1 MELEL
6 DTKEENILLLKNMLL
21 EPYSEGD
28 PFLEDYDES
37 VEDVLNFEDKTAE
50 KLGKKLESFDEV
62 AMVKIEGEYDMH
74 RIFASD
80 SDHIQAVL
88 LPLYPMYMNA
98 IFCKRER
105 GLEKSNKNMSF
116 LTKLPIFDE
125 NGHERISIGK
135 VEVSWLKALP
145 PDESIEIEAS
155 ENGFRM
161 TSSDYSLSRNFKECT
176 AKVITAPKYLLTFV
190 PVAYPSEIR
199 IAKKEN
205 MPLLVEW
212 DLGSY
217 YPFHTVV
224 APRIE
229 TD

>member
-6 DTKEENILLLKNMLL
+6 DTKEENILLFKNILL
-21 EPYSEGD
+21 EAYSD
-28 PFLEDYDES
+28 PFLEYYDES
-37 VEDVLNFEDKTAE
+37 VENVINLEDKTAE

-74 RIFASD
+74 RILVFD
-80 SDHIQAVL
+80 IDHIQAVL
-88 LPLYPMYMNA
+88 LPLYPVYMNA
-98 IFCKRER
+98 LFCKRER
-105 GLEKSNKNMSF
+105 GLEKSDGNMNF
-116 LTKLPIFDE
+116 LTKLPIFEE

-145 PDESIEIEAS
+145 SDESIVIEAS
-155 ENGFRM
+155 EGGFKM
-161 TSSDYSLSRNFKECT
+161 TSNDYTLSRNFKECT

-190 PVAYPSEIR
+190 PVAYPSGIR

-205 MPLLVEW
+205 TPLLIEW

-217 YPFHTVV
+217 YPFYTVV